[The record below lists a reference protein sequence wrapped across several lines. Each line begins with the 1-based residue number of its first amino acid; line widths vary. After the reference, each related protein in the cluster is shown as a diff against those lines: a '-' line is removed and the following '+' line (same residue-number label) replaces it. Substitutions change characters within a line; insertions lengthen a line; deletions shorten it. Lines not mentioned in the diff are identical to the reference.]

1 MADLDALH
9 QMIEAE
15 ATTLGFTLVRVRLF
29 GKGDERTLQVMAE
42 RPDTRQLVI
51 EDCAALS
58 RAISD
63 RLDEAEE
70 AGRDPIEGAYRLEVS
85 SPGIDRPLTRLQDY
99 SDWSGHEARLTLD
112 EPLDG
117 QKQFRGDIEG
127 VENDE
132 VLLRN
137 RTGALARVPFDRIE
151 DAKLTLT
158 DKLIAA
164 TVPLSVEGADEEDFD
179 DMSADADGQ
188 TEDDN

>member
-15 ATTLGFTLVRVRLF
+15 AAALGFALVRVRLF

-51 EDCAALS
+51 DDCAALS

-63 RLDEAEE
+63 RLDEAEA

-117 QKQFRGDIEG
+117 QKQFRGEIEG
-127 VENDE
+127 VEGDE
-132 VLLRN
+132 ILLRN
-137 RTGALARVPFDRIE
+137 RTGTLARVPFARIE

-164 TVPLSVEGADEEDFD
+164 TVPLSMDGADEEDI
-179 DMSADADGQ
+179 DMSADADGEA
-188 TEDDN
+188 EDND

>member
-15 ATTLGFTLVRVRLF
+15 ATALGFTLVRVRLF